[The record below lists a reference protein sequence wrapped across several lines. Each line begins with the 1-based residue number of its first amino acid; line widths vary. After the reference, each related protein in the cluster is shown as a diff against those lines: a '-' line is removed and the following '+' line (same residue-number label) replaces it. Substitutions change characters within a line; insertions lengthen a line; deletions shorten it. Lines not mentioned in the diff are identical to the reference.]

1 MENKNLKDKF
11 IDEKT
16 GIEYIRCADYYVPNL
31 VMLCKNTNYTIGK
44 YGRMKLKYLKNHKKA
59 EYLHLLMEGNLNKY
73 LHEIDIE
80 CKERIN
86 EIISKLA
93 QQEHITEELKAT
105 NQIEW
110 VQAMNNI
117 KARAEELAFNEVI
130 FELEEQV

>member
-11 IDEKT
+11 IDEKK

>member
-1 MENKNLKDKF
+1 MENKNLKDKN
-11 IDEKT
+11 IEEKT

>member
-16 GIEYIRCADYYVPNL
+16 GIEYIRCADSYVPNL